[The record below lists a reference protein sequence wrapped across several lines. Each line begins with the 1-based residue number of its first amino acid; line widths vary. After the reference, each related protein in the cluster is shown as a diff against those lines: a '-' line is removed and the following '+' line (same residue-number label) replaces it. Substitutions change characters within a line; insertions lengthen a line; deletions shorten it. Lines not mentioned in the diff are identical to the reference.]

1 MQDGAAFSIN
11 RKEHF
16 EKLFNDYY
24 GILVYY
30 ALKYVKRDDVAEDLV
45 QDLFLSLWEKQM
57 TFNSIPAF
65 RSFLY
70 TSIKNAALDYLKH
83 EAVENQYVQD
93 SLDKKIPSHD
103 SSVQKEEVYR
113 LLFSQIDKLPERCKE
128 IFLLHLDGLNN
139 EQIATKLSLSIE
151 TVKTQKKRAM
161 KVLKSNLI
169 EKDKNIYHKIL
180 FYSLFLYLEFML

>member
-1 MQDGAAFSIN
+1 MQDGVVFSIN
-11 RKEHF
+11 RKEVF

-24 GILVYY
+24 GILVCY

-45 QDLFLSLWEKQM
+45 QDLFLSLWEKHL

-70 TSIKNAALDYLKH
+70 TSIKNSALDYLKH
-83 EAVENQYVQD
+83 EAVESQYVQD
-93 SLDKKIPSHD
+93 SLDKKIPLHD

-113 LLFSQIDKLPERCKE
+113 LLFSQIDKLPERCRE
-128 IFLLHLDGLNN
+128 IFLLHLDGLSN

-161 KVLKSNLI
+161 KALKSNLI
-169 EKDKNIYHKIL
+169 EKDKNTYHKIL

>member
-1 MQDGAAFSIN
+1 MQDGVVFSIN
-11 RKEHF
+11 RKEVF

-45 QDLFLSLWEKQM
+45 QDLFLSLWEKQV

-70 TSIKNAALDYLKH
+70 TSIKNSALDYLKH
-83 EAVENQYVQD
+83 EAVESQYIQD
-93 SLDKKIPSHD
+93 SLDKKIPLHD
-103 SSVQKEEVYR
+103 NPVQKEEVYR
-113 LLFSQIDKLPERCKE
+113 LLFSQIDKLPERCRE
-128 IFLLHLDGLNN
+128 IFLLHLDGLSN

-161 KVLKSNLI
+161 KALKSNLI

>member
-1 MQDGAAFSIN
+1 MQDGVVFSIN
-11 RKEHF
+11 RKEVF

-45 QDLFLSLWEKQM
+45 QDLFLSLWEKQV

-70 TSIKNAALDYLKH
+70 TSIKNSALDYLKH
-83 EAVENQYVQD
+83 EAVESQYIQD
-93 SLDKKIPSHD
+93 SLDKKIPLHD
-103 SSVQKEEVYR
+103 NPVQKEEVYR
-113 LLFSQIDKLPERCKE
+113 LLFSQIDKLPGRCRE
-128 IFLLHLDGLNN
+128 IFLLHLDGLSN

-161 KVLKSNLI
+161 KALKSNLI

>member
-1 MQDGAAFSIN
+1 MQDGVVFSIN
-11 RKEHF
+11 RKEIF

-70 TSIKNAALDYLKH
+70 TSIKNSALDYLKH
-83 EAVENQYVQD
+83 EAVENQFVQD
-93 SLDKKIPSHD
+93 SLDKKIPLHD

-113 LLFSQIDKLPERCKE
+113 LLFSQIDKLPERCRE
-128 IFLLHLDGLNN
+128 IFLLHLDGLSN

-161 KVLKSNLI
+161 KALKSNLI
-169 EKDKNIYHKIL
+169 DKDKSIDHKIL